1 MMKVKVFTFNPVR
14 ENTYLIWD
22 GDTLDAAVIDAGM
35 YDASERSEFADFVRS
50 QGLRLSLSLQTHSH
64 YDHIFGLPFVFS
76 DFGLRPHL
84 HADEETIYYA
94 MPKWAKYMGVD
105 IKEPLPRPQK
115 LFADGDVVTLGNIG
129 IEVLHT
135 PGHTPGGVC
144 YYIEADGM
152 LFSGDTLFRGSVGR
166 TDLPGG
172 NQHDE
177 MCAIAE
183 KLLPLPQRTKVWP
196 GHGDCTTLELEADT
210 NPYLRGLRP

>member
-22 GDTLDAAVIDAGM
+22 EDTLDAAVIDAGM
-35 YDASERSEFADFVRS
+35 YDAAECRDFADFVRS

-76 DFGLRPHL
+76 EFGLRPHF
-84 HADEETIYYA
+84 HADEETLYYA

-105 IKEPLPRPQK
+105 IKESLPRPQK
-115 LFADGDVVTLGNIG
+115 LFADGERVALGTIG

-144 YYIEADGM
+144 YYIEKEGA

-183 KLLPLPQRTKVWP
+183 KLLPLPPQTKVWP
-196 GHGDCTTLELEADT
+196 GHGDSTTLGLEANS
-210 NPYLRGLRP
+210 NPYLQRLRR